1 MTENGAKMGFFEH
14 LEELRKR
21 LMRAVLVLMVIFGA
35 FVGFNIGPEIYQF
48 IARPLIK
55 FLPEGSRLV
64 FTSPIAPFF
73 TYLKVSFIAALMI
86 CVPHILYELWK
97 FIAPGLYAQEKKL
110 ALPFVAIAT
119 LLFYVGVC
127 FAYFIVFPVIF
138 KFLVVTIPSEE
149 IEPMIEI
156 REYVALVMRLGLAF
170 GAVFETPIVIVFL
183 GLLGVVDSDFLK
195 KGRRYFIVIAFL
207 IGAILSP
214 PDIISQIF
222 IAGPLLVLY
231 EISIRVM
238 VVIERR
244 REREL
249 EEFDNM

>member
-1 MTENGAKMGFFEH
+1 MNENGAKMGFFEH

-21 LMRAVLVLMVIFGA
+21 LMRAVLLLMVIFGA
-35 FVGFNIGPEIYQF
+35 FVGLNIGPEIYQL
-48 IARPLIK
+48 IAKPLIQ
-55 FLPEGSRLV
+55 FLPKDSKLV
-64 FTSPIAPFF
+64 FTNPIAPFF
-73 TYLKVSFIAALMI
+73 TYLKVSFIAALLI

-156 REYVALVMRLGLAF
+156 REYVALVIRLGLAF
-170 GAVFETPIVIVFL
+170 GAIFETPIIIVFL
-183 GLLGVVDSDFLK
+183 GLLGIVDSDFLK

-214 PDIISQIF
+214 PDIVSQIF

-231 EISIRVM
+231 EASIKVLAI
-238 VVIERR
+238 IEKRKQ
-244 REREL
+244 REL
-249 EEFDNM
+249 DELDNM